1 VPAYLDETPPPAPP
15 LPATARAGAVA
26 VYLPACVTRMFG
38 PDERA
43 GLPVPDALVTLAA
56 RAGQPV
62 WIPDDVAGTCC
73 GTVWESKGFPDG
85 AAAMAAI
92 VAQRAWQWTDG
103 GRLPLVTD
111 ASSCALAF
119 GDLASHL
126 PAEAAQRWRQIRVED
141 SIGFVIEALLPHLGD
156 RLARRPKL
164 GSVAVH
170 ATCAV
175 QHAGDVDRLTAL
187 VAELADTVVHPAP
200 GNCCGFAGDRGFWRP
215 ELTES
220 ATAPIRAALD
230 LALPA
235 DDHVCTNRPCEIGL
249 SHGTGRPF
257 RSLLALL
264 EERTR

>member
-1 VPAYLDETPPPAPP
+1 
-15 LPATARAGAVA
+15 
-26 VYLPACVTRMFG
+26 
-38 PDERA
+38 
-43 GLPVPDALVTLAA
+43 VTLAK
-56 RAGQPV
+56 RADRPV

-73 GTVWESKGFPDG
+73 GTVWESKGFPGG
-85 AAAMAAI
+85 AATMAAI
-92 VAQRAWQWTDG
+92 VADRAWRWTDG

-119 GDLASHL
+119 GALAFHL
-126 PAEAAQRWRQIRVED
+126 EGDQARRWRQIRVED
-141 SIGFVIEALLPHLGD
+141 SIGFVTDTLLPNLGS
-156 RLARRPKL
+156 RLARRHKL

-175 QHAGDVDRLTAL
+175 QHAGDVDRLAAL
-187 VAELADTVVHPAP
+187 VGEVADTVVRPAP
-200 GNCCGFAGDRGFWRP
+200 GTCCGFAGDRGFWRP

-220 ATAPIRAALD
+220 ATAPIKAALD
-230 LALPA
+230 LGVPA
-235 DDHVCTNRPCEIGL
+235 DDYVCTNRPCEIGL